1 MSESAVPTTEQ
12 EPPLPRFGALGYA
25 NYRQF
30 WLANVARVFGLQF
43 RFIGAGWLTHLLTP
57 SPVWLGIVGLA
68 AAIPTIVLSVPAG
81 TLADRFD
88 NRKLLVWSQALTAL
102 CMFAMAFLVVAELAT
117 VAIVVI
123 WSVIVGALLALG
135 TPAQNAIL
143 PRLIEMR
150 ATASAVAYMSAIW
163 NVMRIVGPAG
173 AGLLISIIGPGQAF
187 TVTGLAFAV
196 SVVLLMRLRLEPIA
210 ARTTQSGG
218 GMLEGFRFVFGN
230 RLFFATIGLSFFTSL
245 FGMSYVVLLPAF
257 TVILHTDAR
266 GFGWMEAAAGLGSLL
281 GTVAIVRLRQGIPQ
295 GPVMLVSAALF
306 GVLIALFTAATT
318 LPIAMLFLF
327 LGGVASS
334 LYLNL
339 GMTALQL
346 QVPNA
351 LRGRVMG
358 IWSMTY
364 FLAAAGGLPA
374 AMVATWIGTP
384 AAVALGAL
392 SVTAFAILLLVFV
405 PSLRAPGSMD
415 APLVTAARGSS

>member
-1 MSESAVPTTEQ
+1 
-12 EPPLPRFGALGYA
+12 
-25 NYRQF
+25 
-30 WLANVARVFGLQF
+30 
-43 RFIGAGWLTHLLTP
+43 
-57 SPVWLGIVGLA
+57 
-68 AAIPTIVLSVPAG
+68 
-81 TLADRFD
+81 
-88 NRKLLVWSQALTAL
+88 
-102 CMFAMAFLVVAELAT
+102 
-117 VAIVVI
+117 
-123 WSVIVGALLALG
+123 
-135 TPAQNAIL
+135 
-143 PRLIEMR
+143 
-150 ATASAVAYMSAIW
+150 
-163 NVMRIVGPAG
+163 
-173 AGLLISIIGPGQAF
+173 
-187 TVTGLAFAV
+187 
-196 SVVLLMRLRLEPIA
+196 
-210 ARTTQSGG
+210 
-218 GMLEGFRFVFGN
+218 
-230 RLFFATIGLSFFTSL
+230 
-245 FGMSYVVLLPAF
+245 
-257 TVILHTDAR
+257 
-266 GFGWMEAAAGLGSLL
+266 MEAAAGLGSLL

-415 APLVTAARGSS
+415 APLATAARGSS